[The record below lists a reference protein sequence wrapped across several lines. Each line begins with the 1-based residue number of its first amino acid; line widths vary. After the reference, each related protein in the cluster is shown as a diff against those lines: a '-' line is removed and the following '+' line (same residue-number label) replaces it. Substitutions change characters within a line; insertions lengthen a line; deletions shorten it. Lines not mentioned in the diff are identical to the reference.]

1 MTIVGPSGRSY
12 DPLPI
17 DNSGGLPQS
26 FPLSLNGLRYQFSLY
41 VNAPESSLGDMNE
54 AMTLPDADRFLVVR
68 ADVSGSDGTTQT
80 IFLRKVVTSLEYRAG
95 EIGLYFPTQIV
106 VRQNLNQ
113 TGAFGSNVVG
123 GVTTL

>member
-17 DNSGGLPQS
+17 DNSGGFPQS
-26 FPLSLNGLRYQFSLY
+26 FPLSLNGVNYQFSLY
-41 VNAPESSLGDMNE
+41 VNAPESSLGDMSE
-54 AMTLPDADRFLVVR
+54 PMVLPDANRFLVVR
-68 ADVSGSDGTTQT
+68 ADLIGSDGSTQT
-80 IFLRKVVTSLEYRAG
+80 IFLRKVTPSQEYQAG
-95 EIGLYFPTQIV
+95 QMGLFFPTQTV

-123 GVTTL
+123 GVTSL

>member
-17 DNSGGLPQS
+17 DNSGGFPQS

-54 AMTLPDADRFLVVR
+54 PMALPDANRFLVVR
-68 ADVSGSDGTTQT
+68 TDIIGSDGTTQT
-80 IFLRKVVTSLEYRAG
+80 IFLRKVTPSQEYQAG
-95 EIGLYFPTQIV
+95 QIGLFFPTQTV

-113 TGAFGSNVVG
+113 AGAFGSNVIG
-123 GVTTL
+123 GVTSL